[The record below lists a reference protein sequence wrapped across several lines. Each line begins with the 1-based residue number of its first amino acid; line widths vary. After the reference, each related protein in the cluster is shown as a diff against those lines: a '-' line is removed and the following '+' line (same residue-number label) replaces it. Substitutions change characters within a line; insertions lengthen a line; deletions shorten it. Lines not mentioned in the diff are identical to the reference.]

1 MRISLSVRDQQV
13 GEDRMS
19 NAAISSVFWN
29 CLRRIL
35 RPEHNAKW
43 WYSTVH
49 IVTAMVGAG
58 VLSLPSTMVYLGW
71 APGMMMLG
79 VSWIITLATMYQMIE
94 MHEDESGRHD
104 SYQCLGRK
112 AFGDRLGNLI
122 VGSQQIVV
130 QVTANIAYLVTGG
143 QALKRFGDLVLSRE
157 IQYGKFELAVVWIS
171 VFAGVQAVLS
181 LFASFSSMTIVS
193 LMAFIMS
200 FSYST
205 IVWATA
211 IRLKSSQASYGYCN
225 LTYYRAFNALGE
237 IAFAYGGHNVAL
249 EIQATMRSTRHKPS
263 KLPMWNGVLVAYVMV
278 AVCYFPVAGVGY
290 WALGNLTC
298 YENVLD
304 VLDKPKWLIGTAN
317 LMLMLHLTGSYQ
329 VFALPIYDALT
340 CWLEQKK
347 LPINAWIRP
356 LYVGFTCLVAVII
369 PSFGGLLGL
378 FGGLA
383 LGPTTYFLPCIMW
396 LSIKKPRVLGLEWL
410 LNWACI
416 FFGVVLTIVSAIGSI
431 VNLKHGFEEQNL
443 KVFYFPRLQQ
453 CNSTST
459 NASCPVR
466 H

>member
-1 MRISLSVRDQQV
+1 MRASLSARDQQV
-13 GEDRMS
+13 GGTESHEREDRMS
-19 NAAISSVFWN
+19 NAASYSVFRN
-29 CLRRIL
+29 CQRRIL
-35 RPEHNAKW
+35 RPEH
-43 WYSTVH
+43 SGGTQPF
-49 IVTAMVGAG
+49 TSRR
-58 VLSLPSTMVYLGW
+58 LW

-79 VSWIITLATMYQMIE
+79 VSWIITLATMYQLIE
-94 MHEDESGRHD
+94 MHEDE
-104 SYQCLGRK
+104 K
-112 AFGDRLGNLI
+112 AFGDRLGFI
-122 VGSQQIVV
+122 VGLQQIVV
-130 QVTANIAYLVTGG
+130 QVAANIAYLVTGG

-157 IQYGKFELAVVWIS
+157 IQYGKFELAVAWIS
-171 VFAGVQAVLS
+171 AFAGVQAVLS
-181 LFASFSSMTIVS
+181 LFASLSSMTIVS
-193 LMAFIMS
+193 LVAAIMS

-205 IVWATA
+205 IIWAIA
-211 IRLKSSQASYGYCN
+211 IRLKSSQVSYGYCN
-225 LTYYRAFNALGE
+225 WRYYRASNALGE

-329 VFALPIYDALT
+329 DLRVGCGDHTFVWRASGI
-340 CWLEQKK
+340 
-347 LPINAWIRP
+347 IRWARSW
-356 LYVGFTCLVAVII
+356 TNNQ
-369 PSFGGLLGL
+369 S
-378 FGGLA
+378 
-383 LGPTTYFLPCIMW
+383 PCIMW

-410 LNWACI
+410 LNWVKISSFLDRKLLTWWYEPMQACI
-416 FFGVVLTIVSAIGSI
+416 LFGVVLTIVSRIGSI
-431 VNLKHGFEEQNL
+431 VNLKHGFEEENL

-459 NASCPVR
+459 NAICPVR

>member
-1 MRISLSVRDQQV
+1 
-13 GEDRMS
+13 MS
-19 NAAISSVFWN
+19 NAASYSVFWN

-35 RPEHNAKW
+35 RPEHHAKW

-104 SYQCLGRK
+104 TYQCLGRK

-122 VGSQQIVV
+122 VGSQQIVG
-130 QVTANIAYLVTGG
+130 QFLVHDN
-143 QALKRFGDLVLSRE
+143 RLSDSLHHVFQE
-157 IQYGKFELAVVWIS
+157 NVIHIS
-171 VFAGVQAVLS
+171 L
-181 LFASFSSMTIVS
+181 
-193 LMAFIMS
+193 
-200 FSYST
+200 SYST

-225 LTYYRAFNALGE
+225 LTYYKAFNALGE
-237 IAFAYGGHNVAL
+237 IAFAYGGHSIAL

-329 VFALPIYDALT
+329 VFALPIYEG
-340 CWLEQKK
+340 LEQKNM
-347 LPINAWIRP
+347 PINALIRP
-356 LYVGFTCLVAVII
+356 LYVGFTCLVAVIL
-369 PSFGGLLGL
+369 PSFSGLLGL

-383 LGPTTYFLPCIMW
+383 LGPTTYFQLPCIMW

-416 FFGVVLTIVSAIGSI
+416 LFGVVLTIVSAIGSI

-453 CNSTST
+453 CSSTST

>member
-1 MRISLSVRDQQV
+1 
-13 GEDRMS
+13 MS
-19 NAAISSVFWN
+19 NAASYSVFWN
-29 CLRRIL
+29 SLRGIL
-35 RPEHNAKW
+35 QPEHHAKW
-43 WYSTVH
+43 WHSTVH
-49 IVTAMVGAG
+49 IATAMVGAG
-58 VLSLPSTMVYLGW
+58 VLSLPLNLCVHR
-71 APGMMMLG
+71 APGMMMQG
-79 VSWIITLATMYQMIE
+79 VSWIITLATMYQLIE
-94 MHEDESGRHD
+94 MHEDEYDTYRD
-104 SYQCLGRK
+104 LGRK
-112 AFGDRLGNLI
+112 AFGDRLGFI
-122 VGSQQIVV
+122 VGLQQIVV

-157 IQYGKFELAVVWIS
+157 IQYGKFELAVAWIS
-171 VFAGVQAVLS
+171 AFAGVQAVLS
-181 LFASFSSMTIVS
+181 LFASFSSTTIVS
-193 LMAFIMS
+193 LVAAIMS

-205 IVWATA
+205 IIWATA
-211 IRLKSSQASYGYCN
+211 IRLKSSQVSYLYCN
-225 LTYYRAFNALGE
+225 WRYYRASNALGE
-237 IAFAYGGHNVAL
+237 IAFAYGGQNIAL
-249 EIQATMRSTRHKPS
+249 KIQAMMRSTRHKPS

-304 VLDKPKWLIGTAN
+304 IFLDKPKWLIGTAN

-329 VFALPIYDALT
+329 VFALPIYDGLT

-356 LYVGFTCLVAVII
+356 LYVSKGALPGFTCLVAVII
-369 PSFGGLLGL
+369 PSFIGHLGL

-383 LGPTTYFLPCIMW
+383 LGPTTYQLPCIMW
-396 LSIKKPRVLGLEWL
+396 LSIKKPRILGLEWL

-416 FFGVVLTIVSAIGSI
+416 FFGVVLTIVSRIGSI
-431 VNLKHGFEEQNL
+431 VNLKHGFEEENL
-443 KVFYFPRLQQ
+443 KVFYFLRLQQ